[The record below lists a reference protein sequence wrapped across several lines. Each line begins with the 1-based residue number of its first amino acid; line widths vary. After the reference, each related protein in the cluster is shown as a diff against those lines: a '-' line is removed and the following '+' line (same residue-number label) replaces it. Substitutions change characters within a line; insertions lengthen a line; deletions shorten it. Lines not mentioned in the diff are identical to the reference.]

1 MKILVDTNVLVYS
14 AKNGFDLFSELK
26 NFGATNILIPKKV
39 VEELDQLS
47 KNASKGSDKRA
58 AKLAMQ
64 IINYSE
70 IKLIEIDSGHTDD
83 AIISYSKKN
92 NNIVLTNDSDL
103 KKRLTAENIKVLTLS
118 NNKKLITS

>member
-103 KKRLTAENIKVLTLS
+103 KKRLTSENIKVLTLS

>member
-1 MKILVDTNVLVYS
+1 MAAD
-14 AKNGFDLFSELK
+14 
-26 NFGATNILIPKKV
+26 ILIPKKV

-64 IINYSE
+64 IIDYSE

-83 AIISYSKKN
+83 AIISYSKTN
-92 NNIVLTNDSDL
+92 NNIVLTNDSNL
-103 KKRLTAENIKVLTLS
+103 KKRLTAKNIKVLTLS

>member
-26 NFGATNILIPKKV
+26 RFGASDILIPKKV

-64 IINYSE
+64 IIDYSE
-70 IKLIEIDSGHTDD
+70 IKLIEIDSGHTDN
-83 AIISYSKKN
+83 AIISYSKTN
-92 NNIVLTNDSDL
+92 NNLVLTNDSDL
-103 KKRLTAENIKVLTLS
+103 KKRLTAKNIKVLTLS

>member
-83 AIISYSKKN
+83 AIISYEKAIAIDPSF
-92 NNIVLTNDSDL
+92 L
-103 KKRLTAENIKVLTLS
+103 KVACRNAVYVHSMNQQIPLMMKFAE
-118 NNKKLITS
+118 